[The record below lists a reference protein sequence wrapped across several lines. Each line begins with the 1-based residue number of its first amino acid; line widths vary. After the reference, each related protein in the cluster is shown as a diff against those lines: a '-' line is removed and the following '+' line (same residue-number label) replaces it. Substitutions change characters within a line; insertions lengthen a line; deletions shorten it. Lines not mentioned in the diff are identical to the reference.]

1 MGIPTSAFAFLY
13 ASVHADAKS
22 GTCAGFS
29 TGGGFSGEVSG
40 YTPGM
45 GGCEDGEGK
54 GKKGYGVVGMTDGP
68 GCVSTLM
75 LVVVVVSEAEE
86 VGEEVGEEEDE
97 VRVPDWDELV
107 WEWDE
112 YNEGVVRDK

>member
-22 GTCAGFS
+22 GTCAGLP
-29 TGGGFSGEVSG
+29 TGGGFLGEVSG

-54 GKKGYGVVGMTDGP
+54 GKNGYGIVGMTDGP
-68 GCVSTLM
+68 DCVSTLM
-75 LVVVVVSEAEE
+75 LVVVVVSGAEE
-86 VGEEVGEEEDE
+86 VGEEVDEDE
-97 VRVPDWDELV
+97 VRVLDWDELV
-107 WEWDE
+107 WEWGESD
-112 YNEGVVRDK
+112 EGVVRDK